1 MIDSRTSSSVHHL
14 DAPVVKIASRKALA
28 TVIRHKGTPREAPI
42 YVVIH
47 RAIIH
52 TLPVGWPGYE
62 GVRVSWRITGSTSPD
77 VAEPAIPL
85 PSDERHFGIA
95 PPARETNLARPTTPA
110 LYTSASRWEQHPRLP
125 DCLSRMTVSILPR
138 SMGRRM
144 VELTLL
150 RGVGWRNYDDKTG
163 CRRRVWLPTVK

>member
-62 GVRVSWRITGSTSPD
+62 GVRVPWRITGSTSPD

-95 PPARETNLARPTTPA
+95 PRPGDESCQADDASSVYVRLGVGTAPS
-110 LYTSASRWEQHPRLP
+110 SARLP
-125 DCLSRMTVSILPR
+125 LSNDSVDLAPLDGTSY
-138 SMGRRM
+138 G
-144 VELTLL
+144 
-150 RGVGWRNYDDKTG
+150 
-163 CRRRVWLPTVK
+163 